1 MTDIKKIINVIN
13 KNISAQWLFLFSLT
27 IYFTGTVLTTTMF
40 PVPDVFWKLC
50 RLIAIGLI
58 MWKVAQFD
66 CFSLKEIFFL
76 AFLFVNALLIK
87 IVAGYSKPI
96 YWAIFLTGAK
106 DVSFE
111 KILKTYFVVSL
122 SIVVYAFAA
131 SMLEI
136 IENLQYESTNR
147 GIRNSF
153 GIIYPTDFAAHIFF
167 LMLVFLYLKR
177 DKTKIHNYILCL
189 FITVFVYCFCKTRLD
204 STCMVLLIAGHMLIR
219 YGKKRKKYH
228 LRNRERKSLFT
239 IFGMCSM
246 PIAFAFMYF
255 LTELY
260 NLGLP
265 IAYDID
271 YWISNRLRLQSY
283 AMAEYG
289 IRLFGQYIK
298 MVGNGGSEI
307 LPSDYFFIDCSY
319 YFIILQYGLI
329 FGILVFVVYM
339 LCCKK
344 YKKDRYFQLIVVMI
358 AINCM
363 IAHHLL
369 DLGYNLFSLA
379 LFAKLSCESVE
390 IKISGERY

>member
-1 MTDIKKIINVIN
+1 
-13 KNISAQWLFLFSLT
+13 
-27 IYFTGTVLTTTMF
+27 
-40 PVPDVFWKLC
+40 
-50 RLIAIGLI
+50 
-58 MWKVAQFD
+58 
-66 CFSLKEIFFL
+66 
-76 AFLFVNALLIK
+76 
-87 IVAGYSKPI
+87 
-96 YWAIFLTGAK
+96 
-106 DVSFE
+106 
-111 KILKTYFVVSL
+111 
-122 SIVVYAFAA
+122 
-131 SMLEI
+131 
-136 IENLQYESTNR
+136 
-147 GIRNSF
+147 
-153 GIIYPTDFAAHIFF
+153 
-167 LMLVFLYLKR
+167 
-177 DKTKIHNYILCL
+177 
-189 FITVFVYCFCKTRLD
+189 
-204 STCMVLLIAGHMLIR
+204 
-219 YGKKRKKYH
+219 
-228 LRNRERKSLFT
+228 
-239 IFGMCSM
+239 MCSM